1 MGKREL
7 VALLSLSS
15 QRLVIVVRLFLAM
28 TWACLQ
34 FVLFVYFVAL
44 RFESTAMTMAG
55 RSVHLKAFFLG
66 KLDQAVSQYFV
77 HILSLVTDNSPSLM
91 IQQKGVK

>member
-15 QRLVIVVRLFLAM
+15 RRLVIVVRLFLAM

-34 FVLFVYFVAL
+34 FVLFVYYVAL
-44 RFESTAMTMAG
+44 RFESTAMAMAG
-55 RSVHLKAFFLG
+55 RSVHLKAFFSG
-66 KLDQAVSQYFV
+66 KA
-77 HILSLVTDNSPSLM
+77 
-91 IQQKGVK
+91 